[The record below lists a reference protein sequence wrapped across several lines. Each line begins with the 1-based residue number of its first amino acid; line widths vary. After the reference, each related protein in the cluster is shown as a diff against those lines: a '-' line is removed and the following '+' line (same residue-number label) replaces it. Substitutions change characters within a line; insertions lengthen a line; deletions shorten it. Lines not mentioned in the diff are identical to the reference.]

1 MNKRKKQ
8 LKSIDK
14 LLDVM
19 DKLREKCPW
28 DKKQTIQSLRPLTI
42 EETYELSEA
51 ILEND
56 TNSIKDE
63 LGDILL
69 HIIFYSKIASET
81 NKFDLSDV
89 ANSVTERLI
98 FRHPHVF
105 GNLKIKDIEDV
116 KRNWES
122 LKIMNGSQSVLSG
135 IPKCL
140 PSINKAERIL
150 DKAAAVGFDWKNNE
164 DIIKKIKEES
174 NEFLLELSYQN
185 KKNMEEEIGDLFFS
199 LINYARRLKID
210 SDKALEKANKK
221 FIKRFTYMEG
231 KLNIEKKKINSLSL
245 TEMNRLWDTA
255 KKNT

>member
-28 DKKQTIQSLRPLTI
+28 DKKQTIQSLRSLTI

>member
-28 DKKQTIQSLRPLTI
+28 DKKQTIQSLRSLTI
-42 EETYELSEA
+42 EETYELSDA

-63 LGDILL
+63 LGDILI

-89 ANSVTERLI
+89 TNSVTERLI

-105 GNLKIKDIEDV
+105 GNLKIKNIEDV

-185 KKNMEEEIGDLFFS
+185 KKNMEEEFGDLFFS

-221 FIKRFTYMEG
+221 FMKRFTYMEG

>member
-28 DKKQTIQSLRPLTI
+28 DKKQTIQSLRSLTI

-105 GNLKIKDIEDV
+105 GNLKIKNIEDV

-185 KKNMEEEIGDLFFS
+185 KKNIEEEIGDLFFS